1 MTQDTHG
8 TSQTSTQNAYG
19 LYWRSKYIYKKSQN
33 TVDIMTS
40 GIHSISSNT
49 SITNMHI
56 DEWHEDNI

>member
-40 GIHSISSNT
+40 GIHSISSNRMVY
-49 SITNMHI
+49 SP
-56 DEWHEDNI
+56 